1 MFDKLAQFRKSGR
14 ERDRI
19 LYFLTTAQSFSSA
32 DAALSRNAITGFQL
46 VASLWLHTRAQNASS
61 GTLSNLGNES
71 AHPTDLRVRQPMKS
85 NSRSLPRYLVSL
97 GLVLLTMASLSL
109 GAQTHE
115 TDIRERLDASVVV

>member
-46 VASLWLHTRAQNASS
+46 VASPWLRLKA
-61 GTLSNLGNES
+61 L
-71 AHPTDLRVRQPMKS
+71 QPA
-85 NSRSLPRYLVSL
+85 L
-97 GLVLLTMASLSL
+97 
-109 GAQTHE
+109 
-115 TDIRERLDASVVV
+115 